1 MNTLTLSL
9 ITVAQPPILIPSTTI
24 TAAPITLP
32 APLSYEFQVV
42 EFVTDNKI
50 TKVELQM
57 RVNQHNQQGVIS
69 LHGTWN
75 PVPRVQ
81 ITV

>member
-1 MNTLTLSL
+1 MNTLSL
-9 ITVAQPPILIPSTTI
+9 LTVAQPSILIPSTTVLP
-24 TAAPITLP
+24 APITLP

-57 RVNQHNQQGVIS
+57 KVNQHNQHGDIS